1 MTWDILNIIG
11 TMAFAISGAIVALE
25 EEFDLFGVYLLG
37 FVTAFGGG
45 IIRNV
50 LLGLPI
56 SDIWNQDVLFTVAF
70 ITMTLLFFIPFH
82 WVLGFKK
89 LWGVFFDAIGLAS
102 FAVQGALFAVMAG
115 YPMSA
120 VIVAGV
126 LTGTGGGVIRDMLAD
141 RKPLV
146 LHQEIYAIWAVLGAM
161 AVGFGLAT
169 TMWQFILLIVA
180 IVILR
185 MFSVVYQ
192 WSLPSRFDWL
202 RQLKKFKRQGE

>member
-1 MTWDILNIIG
+1 MTWEILNIIG

-25 EEFDLFGVYLLG
+25 EEYDIFGVYLLG

-45 IIRNV
+45 TIRNV

-56 SDIWNQDVLFTVAF
+56 SDIWNQHMLFTIAF

-120 VIVAGV
+120 VIVGGV
-126 LTGTGGGVIRDMLAD
+126 LTGTGGGMIRDLLAG
-141 RKPLV
+141 RKPLI
-146 LHQEIYAIWAVLGAM
+146 LHQEIYAMWAVLGAM
-161 AVGFGLAT
+161 TVGFGIAEST
-169 TMWQFILLIVA
+169 WQLILLIIG
-180 IVILR
+180 IVSLR
-185 MFSVVYQ
+185 MLSMIYQ
-192 WSLPSRFDWL
+192 WSLPTRLDWL
-202 RQLKKFKRQGE
+202 IKLKKMKS